1 MLSFL
6 FIHKLQVDNLRNLQ
20 QVELDAH
27 PSINTLHGANGAGKT
42 SILEAVAMLSRGRS
56 FRSNKIGQLI
66 GPTKPALSV
75 FAEIQPDVDTG
86 ARAAGR
92 VRLGLE
98 RSARSWQAR
107 RNGRDLQQ
115 LSELAESLAVV
126 VMEPNSHELISGAP
140 DVRRRYLDWGVFHVE
155 PSYLF
160 AWRRYARALKQRNAA
175 LRKGERG
182 VLGSLETVLAE
193 AGEEMSRMREMYTQA
208 LSTHLELLIPDLS
221 PDLGHVSIQYRRGW
235 AAEGLA
241 QALHEQR
248 ERDLERGT
256 TQAGPHRADL
266 VIAVDG
272 HAVRDSVSRGE
283 QKILATAL
291 VLAQARRQCDTGRI
305 PVLLL
310 DDLASEFDRRHFDA
324 ALAVGKGL
332 GAQMWISGVE
342 EIDPGS
348 SHSRFHVERG
358 AARKMV

>member
-1 MLSFL
+1 M
-6 FIHKLQVDNLRNLQ
+6 FINKLQVDNLRNLQ
-20 QVELDAH
+20 QVEVGAH
-27 PSINTLHGANGAGKT
+27 PAVNTLHGANGAGKT
-42 SILEAVAMLSRGRS
+42 SILEAIVVLSRGRS
-56 FRSNKIGQLI
+56 FRSHKITQLI

-75 FAEIQPDVDTG
+75 FAEIEPDGDAG
-86 ARAAGR
+86 QGAAGR

-126 VMEPNSHELISGAP
+126 VMEPNSHELISGPP

-155 PSYLF
+155 PSYLL

-175 LRKGERG
+175 LRKGERT
-182 VLGSLETVLAE
+182 VLGSLEAVLAE
-193 AGEEMSRMREMYTQA
+193 AGEEMTRMRQTYSQA
-208 LSTHLELLIPDLS
+208 LTKHLEALIPDLS

-241 QALHEQR
+241 DALREQR

-266 VIAVDG
+266 AIEVDG
-272 HAVRDSVSRGE
+272 HAVRDAVSRGE

-291 VLAQARRQCDTGRI
+291 VLAQARRQCETGRI

-332 GAQMWISGVE
+332 GVQMWITGVE

-348 SHSRFHVERG
+348 PHSRFHVEHG
-358 AARKMV
+358 TVRKVV